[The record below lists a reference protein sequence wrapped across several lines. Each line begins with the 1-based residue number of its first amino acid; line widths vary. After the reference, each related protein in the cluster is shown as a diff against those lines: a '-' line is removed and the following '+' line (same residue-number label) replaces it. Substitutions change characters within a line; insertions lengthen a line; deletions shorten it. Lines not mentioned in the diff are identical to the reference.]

1 LRYGVAYGKL
11 SGMSQT
17 DAGTNTSAES
27 SGGKVTPP
35 LGAYRT
41 FENFLDGL
49 RQKDVH
55 PPQIDRSVMVG
66 KSGTD
71 MAFLTAT
78 LRFFDL
84 IEHPTGKVT
93 TGLQRLLSAG
103 TDDRTAVIGELIV
116 SKYPNQVAL
125 AAQNGTKDQL
135 LKSLQADFAVS
146 GDSCRKAMTF
156 LLHMMKAGGVKAS
169 PFFPEVRAGTVGKRS
184 GSGNGKKKRSTSVV
198 ADSAATTQTPPPG
211 DSGSDRHTVELR
223 SGGSLT
229 LEVSVSL
236 FGLSRQ
242 DRDFVLHLIDK
253 LRDYDGE
260 ETTP

>member
-1 LRYGVAYGKL
+1 
-11 SGMSQT
+11 MSQS
-17 DAGTNTSAES
+17 DAGISAAAETA
-27 SGGKVTPP
+27 GGKVTPP
-35 LGAYRT
+35 LGAFRT
-41 FENFLDGL
+41 FENFLEGL

-93 TGLQRLLSAG
+93 TSLQRLLSAG
-103 TDDRTAVIGELIV
+103 TDDRTALIGELIV
-116 SKYPNQVAL
+116 AKYPNQLAL
-125 AAQNGTKDQL
+125 AGQNGTKDQL

-169 PFFPEVRAGTVGKRS
+169 PYFPEVRAGTVGKRT
-184 GSGNGKKKRSTSVV
+184 GTGNGKKRRSN
-198 ADSAATTQTPPPG
+198 AGATDPGAPASTPSDG

-229 LEVSVSL
+229 LAVSVSL

-253 LRDYDGE
+253 LRDYDNE